1 MNVINGSA
9 FAGALGSRQR
19 GLLQEPV
26 VSRFIKPTPNRAHAA
41 ARDDDDGDG
50 DAAAREDDDGDDDDG
65 DGDDVDPHDEDKTIS
80 QPMLSLSRFIKPAL
94 KIV

>member
-26 VSRFIKPTPNRAHAA
+26 VSRFIKPTPNREHAA
-41 ARDDDDGDG
+41 ARDADDGAD
-50 DAAAREDDDGDDDDG
+50 
-65 DGDDVDPHDEDKTIS
+65 DDVDPHDEDKTIS
-80 QPMLSLSRFIKPAL
+80 QPMLSLPRFIKPAL

>member
-50 DAAAREDDDGDDDDG
+50 DAAAREDDDDDDD
-65 DGDDVDPHDEDKTIS
+65 DDDPHDEDKTIS
-80 QPMLSLSRFIKPAL
+80 QPMLSLPRFIKPAL

>member
-41 ARDDDDGDG
+41 AREDDDGDG
-50 DAAAREDDDGDDDDG
+50 DAAAREDDDD
-65 DGDDVDPHDEDKTIS
+65 DDVDPHDEDKTIS

>member
-26 VSRFIKPTPNRAHAA
+26 VSRFIKPTPNREHAA
-41 ARDDDDGDG
+41 AR
-50 DAAAREDDDGDDDDG
+50 EDDDG

-80 QPMLSLSRFIKPAL
+80 QAMLSLSRFIKPAL

>member
-26 VSRFIKPTPNRAHAA
+26 VSRFIKPTPNREHAA

-50 DAAAREDDDGDDDDG
+50 DAAAREDDD
-65 DGDDVDPHDEDKTIS
+65 DVDPHDEDKTIS
-80 QPMLSLSRFIKPAL
+80 QPMLSLPRFIKPAL
-94 KIV
+94 NIV

>member
-26 VSRFIKPTPNRAHAA
+26 VSRFIKPTPNLAHAA
-41 ARDDDDGDG
+41 AHDDDD
-50 DAAAREDDDGDDDDG
+50 DDNDG
-65 DGDDVDPHDEDKTIS
+65 DGDDSDDGDVDGEMPSSKIMRTAALDEKG
-80 QPMLSLSRFIKPAL
+80 F
-94 KIV
+94 